1 MNIYKVL
8 NEMTL
13 YIDEHLEEEIDYAA
27 LSKKMGVN
35 EYTMRRVF
43 SLLANISLTEYIR
56 KRRLSVAGYDLYN
69 ANLRVVDV
77 AIKYGYDNATSF
89 SRAFSSF
96 HGIKPSEVTKKT
108 KLKNFPRIIFNEDIL
123 ITEDMEYKVI
133 ELDQMILYGVGV
145 EVDNDTIEKMAPI
158 FFSEMEDKYK
168 SLYGDFKYAM
178 ITYNNECREK
188 CTGYY
193 VLYDSEV
200 PGFEKFVIPKSK
212 WLLFHIKTDEAKDIR
227 KVSQQFYL
235 EFLPSCKYK
244 FKDIPELEYYH
255 DNVTDFLVPIY

>member
-8 NEMTL
+8 NEITL
-13 YIDEHLEEEIDYAA
+13 FIDEHLDDEINYNL

-43 SLLANISLTEYIR
+43 SLLTNISLSEYIR
-56 KRRLSVAGYDLYN
+56 KRRLSVASYDLYN
-69 ANLRVVDV
+69 DNLKVIDV
-77 AIKYGYDNATSF
+77 AIKYGYENATSF

-123 ITEDMEYKVI
+123 IIEDMEYKVV
-133 ELDQMILYGVGV
+133 ELDEMVLYGIGV
-145 EVDNDTIEKMAPI
+145 EVSNDSIEKMAPA
-158 FFSEMEDKYK
+158 FFEKMENTYK

-178 ITYNNECREK
+178 ITYDNECREN

-193 VLYDSEV
+193 VMYDREV
-200 PGFEKFVIPKSK
+200 SDFFKFIITKSK
-212 WLLFHIKTDEAKDIR
+212 WLLFHVTTDKAKDIR
-227 KVSQQFYL
+227 RVSQQFYL

-244 FKDIPELEYYH
+244 FRDIPELEYYH